1 LAVLTLSINK
11 NRSHAHRGVKRQKG
25 VNKMTNNAT
34 VELRTGESKET
45 KKPYTMLIVSVN
57 GQEIIRQFPK
67 QLELVG
73 IKTLLNIK

>member
-1 LAVLTLSINK
+1 
-11 NRSHAHRGVKRQKG
+11 
-25 VNKMTNNAT
+25 MTNNAT